1 MIKETLRKG
10 QKASVNSALISLLLA
25 IGKAAI
31 GFMSG
36 SIALVGSA
44 LDSFSDLVVMLAS
57 WFGLKISQRDP
68 SKKFPYGYYKAESIT
83 ALFVSIFIVYAAAS
97 LLVQGYQRMSSVP
110 GIVMPGWAASM
121 ALVSVIGSAFL
132 YMYLSRTGRETNSQL
147 LLASSKERLM
157 DVASSSAVL
166 LAILLTYYR
175 IPYAEGIVT
184 IGISLLILRVGLL
197 SVKDTVFSLMDVSPS
212 KALERK
218 TSRVIRSVKG
228 VEGMKDLKL
237 RKSGPFIFGEVKV
250 MVRKSANV
258 ERAHDIADRTES
270 LIKESIPQV
279 DHFTVHIEPY
289 SAWKR
294 TLVVPVIKK
303 QGMKSR
309 VMPKFGRANYF
320 AFVETEKGRVSGLS
334 FRKNPHKG
342 EERKAGLA
350 AANFVVENGADATVT
365 SELGE
370 VSFHALRDHLVEV
383 YYLKGGTLKEAV
395 DMFVR
400 GKLKKL
406 KSHTRSGE

>member
-1 MIKETLRKG
+1 MKEPLKRG
-10 QKASVNSALISLLLA
+10 QKASINSALVSLMLA
-25 IGKAAI
+25 VGKAVI
-31 GFMSG
+31 GLMSG
-36 SIALVGSA
+36 SLALIGSA

-57 WFGLKISQRDP
+57 WFGLRISQRDP

-83 ALFVSIFIVYAAAS
+83 ALFVSLFILYAAAS
-97 LLVQGYQRMSSVP
+97 LLVQGYSRVLSVP
-110 GIVMPGWAASM
+110 EISMPAWAASM
-121 ALVSVIGSAFL
+121 AILSIMGSAFL
-132 YMYLSRTGRETNSQL
+132 YRYLSRTGEETNSQL
-147 LLASSKERLM
+147 LLASSKERLV

-184 IGISLLILRVGLL
+184 MAISLLILRVGLV

-212 KALERK
+212 KSLERK
-218 TSRVIRSVKG
+218 MSRAIRSVKG
-228 VEGMKDLKL
+228 VEGIKDLKL

-258 ERAHDIADRTES
+258 ERAHDIADKVEDH
-270 LIKESIPQV
+270 IKKGIPQV

-289 SAWKR
+289 RASKR
-294 TLVVPVIKK
+294 TLAVPVTKK
-303 QGMKSR
+303 LGMGSP

-320 AFVETEKGRVSGLS
+320 AFLDIVKGKTMGVS

-342 EERKAGLA
+342 KAMKAGLA

-370 VSFHALRDHLVEV
+370 VSFHTLRDHLVEV
-383 YYLKGGTLKEAV
+383 YYFRGGTLKEAV
-395 DMFVR
+395 DMFAGGR
-400 GKLKKL
+400 LKKL
-406 KSHTRSGE
+406 KGHTRNGG